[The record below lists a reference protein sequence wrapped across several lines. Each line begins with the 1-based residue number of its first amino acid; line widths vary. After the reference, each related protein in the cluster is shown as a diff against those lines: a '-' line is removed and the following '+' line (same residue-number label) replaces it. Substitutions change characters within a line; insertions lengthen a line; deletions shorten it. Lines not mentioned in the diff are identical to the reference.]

1 MKLPVLL
8 LMIATSFALGGA
20 AVCVA
25 LGAYKF
31 THDSWVSVCIGA
43 TIALLGGRLSH
54 RLAVIESEP

>member
-1 MKLPVLL
+1 MKFLVLL
-8 LMIATSFALGGA
+8 LLIATNFALGWA

-25 LGAYKF
+25 LGAYKL
-31 THDSWVSVCIGA
+31 THDSWGSVCIGA